1 MRKPQEFAEG
11 SVKGA
16 VKIPLDKIE
25 SQLEK
30 FKSKKD
36 IIVFCRSGS
45 RSKLATAI
53 LNKNG
58 FNNVINGDGWQNVKK
73 FID

>member
-1 MRKPQEFAEG
+1 VRTPQEFAEG

-16 VKIPLDKIE
+16 VNIPPDKIE

-45 RSKLATAI
+45 RSKQATAI

>member
-1 MRKPQEFAEG
+1 MRTPQEFAEG

-45 RSKLATAI
+45 KQATAI

-58 FNNVINGDGWQNVKK
+58 FNNVINGGGWQNVKK